1 MRHFVSIKSMVLSGI
16 HFVFVV
22 YLIVAKATG
31 VERSLADR
39 VRTLEL
45 ACAQVMLAAV
55 V

>member
-22 YLIVAKATG
+22 YLIVAKAAC
-31 VERSLADR
+31 VESPLADR
-39 VRTLEL
+39 VWALEL
-45 ACAQVMLAAV
+45 TCTQVVLAAV

>member
-1 MRHFVSIKSMVLSGI
+1 MRHFVSIKSMILSGI

-39 VRTLEL
+39 VWALEL
-45 ACAQVMLAAV
+45 ASPQIVLAAV